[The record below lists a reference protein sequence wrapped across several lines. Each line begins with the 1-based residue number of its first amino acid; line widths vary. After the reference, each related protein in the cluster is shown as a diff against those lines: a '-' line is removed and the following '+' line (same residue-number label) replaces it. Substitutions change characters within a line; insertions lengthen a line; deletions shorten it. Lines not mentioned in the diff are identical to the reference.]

1 MGRRFSFFFSAVSVS
16 SSGAPWGFS
25 RFPLFPDRSELL
37 RFFAERTSEAP
48 PPSRQLSP
56 RPRSPS
62 HRGYSRL
69 ATRDAVCSL
78 TSHTRVPPY
87 HISHISYICGHAHG
101 AWYVPFILPLGTAG
115 RVLVQG
121 ARACVTIFNFASYT
135 VCNFLVTC
143 GGLLLPIGVRVC
155 SQVPGL
161 LGPPEAATYR
171 ATAGA
176 PRSQAMGDAA
186 CCCCCGSTA
195 HVSGWFERRHR
206 WHCCSREQSLQGAR
220 TGPAAR
226 LLLGAQPH
234 NRQKALSCACCTCSR
249 SASWRPRGP
258 RRSPGRARDLC
269 FQP

>member
-1 MGRRFSFFFSAVSVS
+1 M
-16 SSGAPWGFS
+16 
-25 RFPLFPDRSELL
+25 
-37 RFFAERTSEAP
+37 
-48 PPSRQLSP
+48 
-56 RPRSPS
+56 
-62 HRGYSRL
+62 L
-69 ATRDAVCSL
+69 AHI
-78 TSHTRVPPY
+78 SHTRAA
-87 HISHISYICGHAHG
+87 ISHITYIIYMRTC
-101 AWYVPFILPLGTAG
+101 AW
-115 RVLVQG
+115 RVVRSFYITPWYGWQG
-121 ARACVTIFNFASYT
+121 AGARGSCMSVTIFNFASYT